1 MFTRCYAFMYDRI
14 SRGSERA
21 GLRDE
26 RAALLAQARGDTVE
40 IGAGTGLNLAHYP
53 AAVTNLTLVEPDQ
66 HMRKRLRRRVAQDRP
81 DAIVLDARAETL
93 PVQNASFDTV
103 VASFVLCSVDDQ
115 TAVLDEIARAAASRS
130 AALPRTRARRGSE
143 DREETGRP
151 AVPLLLD
158 GVPSEP
164 SHPGRDHPFEAV
176 RRGRSPWCGPE
187 RTRDRA
193 ADGARQSH
201 AERRLMARCR
211 NTHAMTFTTLAS
223 WCRPVDEIIHRKLFP
238 LQLDSRWFSS
248 QVCFPLELGRGGR
261 SGSGDSN
268 GRHGS
273 YMRFSDV
280 EVRA

>member
-14 SRGSERA
+14 SRGSEHA

-40 IGAGTGLNLAHYP
+40 IGAGTGLNLAP
-53 AAVTNLTLVEPDQ
+53 T
-66 HMRKRLRRRVAQDRP
+66 RRRSRP
-81 DAIVLDARAETL
+81 
-93 PVQNASFDTV
+93 
-103 VASFVLCSVDDQ
+103 
-115 TAVLDEIARAAASRS
+115 
-130 AALPRTRARRGSE
+130 
-143 DREETGRP
+143 
-151 AVPLLLD
+151 VPQLLD

-187 RTRDRA
+187 GTRDQA
-193 ADGARQSH
+193 ADGGRPSR
-201 AERRLMARCR
+201 AECRLMAKCR
-211 NTHAMTFTTLAS
+211 NTRPMTSPRWL
-223 WCRPVDEIIHRKLFP
+223 PGVDQWTRIIHRKLFP

-273 YMRFSDV
+273 YMRFSDA